1 MAKPG
6 KSQTKEKPK
15 GSYEARRT
23 RNARILF
30 AILCIIIILS
40 MALSLA
46 AKF

>member
-6 KSQTKEKPK
+6 NSQTKDKPK
-15 GSYEARRT
+15 SSYEARRT

-30 AILCIIIILS
+30 AILCVIIILS
-40 MALSLA
+40 MALSLT